1 MKKTILLLLCFLML
15 FGIAA
20 CGESGDIGS
29 ESGEDKQSDINT
41 SSEITI
47 VPTTSTS
54 NVNLVQ
60 KSPQLE
66 FYMQFEEAVAANVY
80 DIWLE
85 QVLAEGKQS
94 EYSIYSDYLT
104 LWKDELTYTIENGKK
119 LFDSEEDYT
128 HWKNKLNEWLENSQA
143 LLKIEMNQMMGT
155 LSQVDI
161 IIPYCQLVRQKVI
174 DTKKFLYYLED
185 QTLSLQYI
193 YDRNISVT
201 WKYSND

>member
-1 MKKTILLLLCFLML
+1 MGYQGKTPLLFQMQLQVKQ
-15 FGIAA
+15 AQA
-20 CGESGDIGS
+20 QA
-29 ESGEDKQSDINT
+29 DKQSDINT

-193 YDRNISVT
+193 NDRNISVT
-201 WKYSND
+201 WKYSNN